1 MDSHGR
7 IRMYLGESGRKE
19 CIESMEIK
27 SEAKLT
33 FFEAA
38 SLIIG
43 HGVGAGILSVPYI
56 ASRNSI
62 GDLLWI
68 LAAVYLIN
76 LLLHFMIAELSLHN
90 GGAQFIK
97 CFENDLF
104 IGKHG
109 KVLTWGAFVILG
121 LSVIVNVSGF
131 ITGGGAVLV
140 SWLGMPAWA
149 AMTVFY
155 GAAAAVVFFGMK
167 LVGICE
173 KIAVLS
179 MAAVIGILV
188 AAGLKNGSADFEGSR
203 VAWTNVMALY
213 SMVSFS
219 LSAVMSVPQVVKGLD
234 GDRKQIAGAIAAGT
248 GLNLAL
254 VGVIT
259 FITLYTVGSG
269 VTENGALVD
278 LSAKLG
284 GWVSIIGYVF
294 SLLALAT
301 SFWANTLNL
310 RDVFA
315 EQTGMGNRK
324 SWLITSLPCL
334 FIALLGL
341 TSFVGFSRLAGL
353 VQVLTGVGVIAAYH
367 HARKRTGS
375 SPICGRLGGLPF
387 QILVVA
393 GSLAATAGALF
404 KIL

>member
-1 MDSHGR
+1 
-7 IRMYLGESGRKE
+7 
-19 CIESMEIK
+19 MEIK

-104 IGKHG
+104 IGKYG
-109 KVLTWGAFVILG
+109 KVLTWGAFVLLG

-167 LVGICE
+167 LVGIC
-173 KIAVLS
+173 
-179 MAAVIGILV
+179 
-188 AAGLKNGSADFEGSR
+188 
-203 VAWTNVMALY
+203 
-213 SMVSFS
+213 
-219 LSAVMSVPQVVKGLD
+219 
-234 GDRKQIAGAIAAGT
+234 
-248 GLNLAL
+248 
-254 VGVIT
+254 
-259 FITLYTVGSG
+259 
-269 VTENGALVD
+269 
-278 LSAKLG
+278 
-284 GWVSIIGYVF
+284 
-294 SLLALAT
+294 
-301 SFWANTLNL
+301 
-310 RDVFA
+310 
-315 EQTGMGNRK
+315 
-324 SWLITSLPCL
+324 
-334 FIALLGL
+334 
-341 TSFVGFSRLAGL
+341 
-353 VQVLTGVGVIAAYH
+353 
-367 HARKRTGS
+367 
-375 SPICGRLGGLPF
+375 
-387 QILVVA
+387 
-393 GSLAATAGALF
+393 
-404 KIL
+404 

>member
-1 MDSHGR
+1 
-7 IRMYLGESGRKE
+7 
-19 CIESMEIK
+19 MEIK

-341 TSFVGFSRLAGL
+341 TSFVGFSRLASL

-367 HARKRTGS
+367 HARKRTGC
-375 SPICGRLGGLPF
+375 SPICGRLGSLPF

>member
-1 MDSHGR
+1 
-7 IRMYLGESGRKE
+7 
-19 CIESMEIK
+19 MEIK
-27 SEAKLT
+27 SEARLT

-56 ASRNSI
+56 VSRNSI

-68 LAAVYLIN
+68 LALVYGIN

-97 CFENDLF
+97 CFEQDLF
-104 IGKHG
+104 IGRYG
-109 KVLTWGAFVILG
+109 KIFTWAAFALLG
-121 LSVIVNVSGF
+121 LSVVINVSGF
-131 ITGGGAVLV
+131 ITGGGAVLT

-155 GAAAAVVFFGMK
+155 AVAAAVVFFGMK

-173 KIAVLS
+173 KFAVLF
-179 MAAVIGILV
+179 MTGVIGILV
-188 AAGLKNGSADFEGSR
+188 VFGLRQGSAGFEGSR

-213 SMVSFS
+213 SMVTFS

-234 GDRKQIAGAIAAGT
+234 GDRNRIRGAIAAGT
-248 GLNLAL
+248 GFNLAL
-254 VGVIT
+254 VSIVT
-259 FITLYTVGSG
+259 FITLYSVGG
-269 VTENGALVD
+269 EITENGALVD
-278 LSAKLG
+278 LSARLG
-284 GWVSIIGYVF
+284 GWVSVIGYGF

-315 EQTGMGNRK
+315 EQTGMDNRK
-324 SWLITSLPCL
+324 SWLVTSLPCL
-334 FIALLGL
+334 FIALLGI
-341 TSFVGFSRLAGL
+341 TSFVGFSRLASV

-367 HARKRTGS
+367 HARKRTGA
-375 SPICGRLGGLPF
+375 SPICGRLGTLPF

-393 GSLAATAGALF
+393 GSLAATAGALL
-404 KIL
+404 KIM

>member
-1 MDSHGR
+1 M
-7 IRMYLGESGRKE
+7 
-19 CIESMEIK
+19 
-27 SEAKLT
+27 
-33 FFEAA
+33 
-38 SLIIG
+38 
-43 HGVGAGILSVPYI
+43 
-56 ASRNSI
+56 
-62 GDLLWI
+62 
-68 LAAVYLIN
+68 
-76 LLLHFMIAELSLHN
+76 
-90 GGAQFIK
+90 
-97 CFENDLF
+97 
-104 IGKHG
+104 
-109 KVLTWGAFVILG
+109 
-121 LSVIVNVSGF
+121 
-131 ITGGGAVLV
+131 
-140 SWLGMPAWA
+140 
-149 AMTVFY
+149 
-155 GAAAAVVFFGMK
+155 VFFGMK

-310 RDVFA
+310 RDVFE

>member
-1 MDSHGR
+1 
-7 IRMYLGESGRKE
+7 
-19 CIESMEIK
+19 MEIK

-203 VAWTNVMALY
+203 VAWINVMALY

>member
-1 MDSHGR
+1 
-7 IRMYLGESGRKE
+7 
-19 CIESMEIK
+19 MEIK

-38 SLIIG
+38 ILIIG
-43 HGVGAGILSVPYI
+43 LGVGAGILSVPYI
-56 ASRNSI
+56 ASRNSV

-97 CFENDLF
+97 CFEKDLF
-104 IGKHG
+104 IGKYG
-109 KVLTWGAFVILG
+109 KVLTWGAFILLG

-310 RDVFA
+310 RDVFE

-375 SPICGRLGGLPF
+375 SPICGRLGSLPF

>member
-1 MDSHGR
+1 
-7 IRMYLGESGRKE
+7 
-19 CIESMEIK
+19 MEIK

-68 LAAVYLIN
+68 LEAVYLIN

-310 RDVFA
+310 RDVFE